1 MNIQSETISATRK
14 SYTVTVPSDIYKEEE
29 KNSLNA
35 LSRQVKIPGF
45 RPGKVPVN
53 MLLQRYGK
61 ELTENVKQSVVQKVL
76 DAVLQQEKNLNSFV
90 EVGELET
97 AAEDYQVRVV
107 ADVVPDFDLPEY
119 TGIEIKLPEVN
130 VTEEDVDQELESLRL
145 RRADFKASEAPAKAG
160 DYVKISYEA
169 ELDGKPLKETH
180 QDVGVYG
187 SQETSWEEV
196 SAESPLLPEVSKAL
210 AGKKGGDVFEVQ
222 EKFADDHS
230 TEALRGL
237 TVTYKVTVQEVRERV
252 KPELDEEFFKSMK
265 VSGLEDLRESLR
277 KDLLRNKEN
286 RDQEAQRNEIVKVLS
301 EGVTVEVPESML
313 DRHAEQTLRRMV
325 NENLQR
331 GVPRDILEQHRDE
344 LFESARKNADAQV
357 KVNLILKKI
366 AEKEEIRVTQEDL
379 SEAIYRQAYYS
390 GQNPKKI
397 VSEIKKDRSLL
408 TSLSSDIL
416 LQKTMTWLVE
426 KASVVREEKAS

>member
-1 MNIQSETISATRK
+1 VNIQSETISATRK
-14 SYTVTVPSDIYKEEE
+14 SYTVTVPSNIYQEEE
-29 KNSLNA
+29 KNSLSA

-61 ELTENVKQSVVQKVL
+61 ELTENVKQGVVQKVL

-90 EVGELET
+90 EVGELEKVGD
-97 AAEDYQVRVV
+97 DYQVRVV

-119 TGIEIKLPEVN
+119 VGIEVKLPEVR

-145 RRADFKASEAPAKAG
+145 RRAEFKVSEAPAKAG

-169 ELDGKPLKETH
+169 ELDGKPLKEVH
-180 QDVGVYG
+180 ENVGVYG

-196 SAESPLLPEVSKAL
+196 AAESPLLPEVSKAL
-210 AGKKGGDVFEVQ
+210 DGKKAGETFEVQ

-230 TEALRGL
+230 QEALRGL
-237 TVTYKVTVQEVRERV
+237 TVHYKVTVQEVRERV
-252 KPELDEEFFKSMK
+252 KPELNEEFFKSLK
-265 VSGLEDLRESLR
+265 VAGLDDLRESLR

-286 RDQEAQRNEIVKVLS
+286 RDLESQRNEIIRVLS
-301 EGVTVEVPESML
+301 DGVSVEIPQSML
-313 DRHAEQTLRRMV
+313 DRHADQTLRRMV

-331 GVPRDILEQHRDE
+331 GVPQSILEQHRDE

-366 AEKEEIRVTQEDL
+366 AEKEDIRVAQEDL

-397 VSEIKKDRSLL
+397 ISEIRKDRSLL

-416 LQKTMTWLVE
+416 LQKTMAWLVE
-426 KASVVREEKAS
+426 KAKVVREEKAS